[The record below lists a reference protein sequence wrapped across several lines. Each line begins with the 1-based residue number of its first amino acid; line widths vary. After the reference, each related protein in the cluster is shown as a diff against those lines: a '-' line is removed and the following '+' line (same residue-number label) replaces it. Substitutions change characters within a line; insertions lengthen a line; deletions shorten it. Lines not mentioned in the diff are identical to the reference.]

1 MKRAAK
7 LGGSA
12 MTGIIGRQIVEG
24 AAGLTNAIK
33 YCRAAQKEEKNGFAY
48 TAAVEWQKAAEFLSP
63 FPSLADRCWQEW
75 ERIMRLPRR
84 LAGPI
89 SDAPA
94 PGSAQFRAADNS
106 DIEQVLARVAEELF
120 TANDVGPAASNVL
133 TIAPAQMEAAAA

>member
-1 MKRAAK
+1 
-7 LGGSA
+7 

-63 FPSLADRCWQEW
+63 FPSLADRCWQQW

-89 SDAPA
+89 SDAPST
-94 PGSAQFRAADNS
+94 GTAQFATYNS
-106 DIEQVLARVAEELF
+106 DMEHILARVAEELF
-120 TANDVGPAASNVL
+120 TESDAGQPAGNVL
-133 TIAPAQMEAAAA
+133 TIAPAQMAAAAA

>member
-7 LGGSA
+7 LGGNA

-24 AAGLTNAIK
+24 AAGLTHAIK

-63 FPSLADRCWQEW
+63 FPSLADRCWQQW

-120 TANDVGPAASNVL
+120 PANDVAPAASTVL